1 MTARRWRSKPLLN
14 ARGDARLLGRRP
26 DNRGSPGCL
35 NWALLAYG
43 ANNQLVAQLQAPI
56 CKVDGHGTAWTIT
69 TK

>member
-1 MTARRWRSKPLLN
+1 VAR
-14 ARGDARLLGRRP
+14 ARITVHV
-26 DNRGSPGCL
+26 SPGCL
-35 NWALLAYG
+35 NWALLVYD